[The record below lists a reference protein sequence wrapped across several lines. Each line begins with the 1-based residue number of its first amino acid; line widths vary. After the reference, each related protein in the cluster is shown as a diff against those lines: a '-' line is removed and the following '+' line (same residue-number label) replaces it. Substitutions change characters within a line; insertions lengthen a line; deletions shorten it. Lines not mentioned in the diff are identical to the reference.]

1 MPKRNKLSDDPLA
14 WLFKARSNLGAAK
27 RLTKDDD
34 ELLDQAIYHTQQCA
48 ELSLKA
54 FLAFH
59 KTPIQKTHDLDTLC
73 KQCSKLDPSF
83 ETLSEKLFVIAP
95 YSTKFRY
102 PDDVLVPY
110 RKETLLAI
118 EFAEEILIF
127 VRRRIEYLS
136 NPNMRIF

>member
-1 MPKRNKLSDDPLA
+1 MPKHSKTCENPLA

-27 RLTKDDD
+27 RLIKDDD
-34 ELLDQAIYHTQQCA
+34 DLLDQAVYHTQQCA
-48 ELSLKA
+48 GLTMKA

-73 KQCSKLDPSF
+73 KQCSKFDPSF
-83 ETLSEKLFVIAP
+83 ETLTEKLFVIAP

-110 RKETLLAI
+110 RKETLLAV
-118 EFAEEILIF
+118 EYAEEILTF

-136 NPNMRIF
+136 HPNSRIF